1 MDKSKK
7 AGRGAPR
14 DPDRKKV
21 PFFARY
27 LTEQQLVTAAG
38 GASVTQK
45 FPSDGDD
52 EE

>member
-1 MDKSKK
+1 MDKSKQPD
-7 AGRGAPR
+7 RGAR
-14 DPDRKKV
+14 RATVGKKV

-27 LTEQQLVTAAG
+27 LTEQQLRTVEG